1 MDYSMG
7 TRLRMEIKGRTI
19 KPKGLMT
26 VIKRGESVVLI
37 DVRLKDDYHAGP

>member
-19 KPKGLMT
+19 DPKDLMT
-26 VIKRGESVVLI
+26 VMERGESVVLI